1 MLVSGKT
8 DEEYL
13 QLLNV
18 CLCADFMNKSDKVLD
33 NRVNNCITIYCNK
46 KGKVLIPELVE
57 QLKSVGK
64 LSDKMK
70 EELDIDDDWDFNYY
84 IVSLEQIMQLLFMC
98 DREQL
103 LSIVKDMMCCLTK

>member
-1 MLVSGKT
+1 
-8 DEEYL
+8 
-13 QLLNV
+13 
-18 CLCADFMNKSDKVLD
+18 
-33 NRVNNCITIYCNK
+33 
-46 KGKVLIPELVE
+46 
-57 QLKSVGK
+57 
-64 LSDKMK
+64 MK

>member
-1 MLVSGKT
+1 MLVNGKT

-13 QLLNV
+13 QILNA
-18 CLCADFMNKSDKVLD
+18 CLCADFLNKTDKVLN
-33 NRVNNCITIYCNK
+33 NRVDNCITIYCNK
-46 KGKVLIPELVE
+46 KGEVLRSELVE
-57 QLKSVGK
+57 QLKSIGK
-64 LSDKMK
+64 LSDRMK

>member
-1 MLVSGKT
+1 MLVNDKT

-18 CLCADFMNKSDKVLD
+18 CLCADFMNKSDKVL
-33 NRVNNCITIYCNK
+33 NERVNNCIKIYCNK
-46 KGKVLIPELVE
+46 KGKVLGSELVE
-57 QLKSVGK
+57 QLKSFGK
-64 LSDKMK
+64 LSDRMK

-84 IVSLEQIMQLLFMC
+84 LVSLEQIMQLLFMC

-103 LSIVKDMMCCLTK
+103 LSIVKDMMCCLAK